1 MERRSRPA
9 RRASNPTTPTMTK
22 SLNDYAG
29 LTPYEVANVRH
40 RARSLALK
48 PGLGCLAVEDIEQE
62 LFAHILEKRSA
73 FDPDRASWP
82 TFVDRILLTKTLDIL
97 ASMRAAKRRSGP
109 PTPIDAVELVDPLTL
124 DQKAADIRI
133 QRAQAVIK
141 RMRQQQRRLSDANQ
155 RLEQKVA
162 SRVRTAEQLEEQ
174 SLENDL

>member
-1 MERRSRPA
+1 
-9 RRASNPTTPTMTK
+9 MTK

-29 LTPYEVANVRH
+29 LTPYEVSNVRH

-62 LFAHILEKRSA
+62 LFAHILEKRPA
-73 FDPDRASWP
+73 FDPERASWP

-97 ASMRAAKRRSGP
+97 ASMRAAKRSSGP

-133 QRAQAVIK
+133 DLARRTERLPHHQAELICALRESTMTEIAQETGVPKTTLYAVRAHLQQEL
-141 RMRQQQRRLSDANQ
+141 RPMRDYLR
-155 RLEQKVA
+155 
-162 SRVRTAEQLEEQ
+162 
-174 SLENDL
+174 